1 MDKRVALGRIGA
13 PHGIKGWVRVFSDTW
28 PPEEILGYERWFV
41 QRRDEWHELSVVQA
55 RPQGKALAVQLQD
68 AQGHLIED
76 REEAALWRNSVIAIW
91 RSELPELE
99 EDEIYW
105 VDLIGLDV
113 ETVEGVALGNIHTMM
128 ETGANDVLVVRG
140 ERERLIPFVR
150 EVVVKEIDL
159 TRSLV
164 RVDWDPEF

>member
-13 PHGIKGWVRVFSDTW
+13 PHGIKGWVRVVSDTW
-28 PPEEILGYERWFV
+28 PPEEILSYACWQV
-41 QRRDEWHELSVVQA
+41 QRRDEWHEFSVVQA
-55 RPQGKALAVQLQD
+55 RPQGKALVVQLQD

-76 REEAALWRNSVIAIW
+76 RDEAALWRNTPIAVW

-99 EDEIYW
+99 ADEIYW
-105 VDLIGLDV
+105 ADLIGLNV
-113 ETVEGVALGNIHTMM
+113 ETVEGVALGKIHTMM

-150 EVVVKEIDL
+150 DIVVKEIDVA
-159 TRSLV
+159 RSLI